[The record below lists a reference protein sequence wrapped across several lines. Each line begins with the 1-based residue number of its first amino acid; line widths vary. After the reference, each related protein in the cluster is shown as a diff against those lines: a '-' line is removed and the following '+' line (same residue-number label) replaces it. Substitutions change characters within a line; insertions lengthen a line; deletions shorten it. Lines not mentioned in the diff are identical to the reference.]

1 MAACKK
7 KPRARCGDWNSGV
20 ARIGQEKP
28 RLGSGGEIDGTT
40 NEGKLRVPRHA
51 PQARMVGAR
60 WQCYLSSATGLSNSP
75 PLARGRA
82 AGGLVGTIWAG
93 PLFIPRQKRAVIALA
108 KAPQCAGGK
117 VTVAERANF
126 TI

>member
-1 MAACKK
+1 M
-7 KPRARCGDWNSGV
+7 R
-20 ARIGQEKP
+20 
-28 RLGSGGEIDGTT
+28 
-40 NEGKLRVPRHA
+40 RHA

-60 WQCYLSSATGLSNSP
+60 WQCYLSSITGLGNSP
-75 PLARGRA
+75 PLAPGRA

-108 KAPQCAGGK
+108 KPAAPQCAGGK

-126 TI
+126 TIQLNQTPSVLVAFVGPFLKMESIATASPTATRQSMKP